1 MPTRKRTQILGIQV
15 DNVTYEEALS
25 LVEHFIADG
34 RPHLVVTVNP
44 EFIILAR
51 KEPSFAQILNG
62 ADLALPDGQGL
73 LWAARIL
80 GSPLTQRVTGV
91 DTLIG
96 ISGLAAEKGYRLYL
110 LGGAEGVAQAAAQ
123 QLRHRHPGLDIAG
136 TYAGSPTPEDEDEM
150 VGNIKRAR
158 PHILFVAYGAPQQE
172 KWIARNLRHLGVPVA
187 MGVGGAFDFASG
199 RAKRAPVWV
208 QRFGLEW
215 LYRLGHEPW
224 RWRRMLALP
233 RFACLILR
241 ARLGWSTLG
250 KGNMA

>member
-1 MPTRKRTQILGIQV
+1 
-15 DNVTYEEALS
+15 
-25 LVEHFIADG
+25 
-34 RPHLVVTVNP
+34 
-44 EFIILAR
+44 
-51 KEPSFAQILNG
+51 
-62 ADLALPDGQGL
+62 
-73 LWAARIL
+73 
-80 GSPLTQRVTGV
+80 
-91 DTLIG
+91 
-96 ISGLAAEKGYRLYL
+96 
-110 LGGAEGVAQAAAQ
+110 
-123 QLRHRHPGLDIAG
+123 
-136 TYAGSPTPEDEDEM
+136 M